1 MKPISS
7 GVACSAAKMMSPSF
21 SRSSSSTTTT
31 ARPAAIASTAVCTLS
46 RTLAASARR
55 GATCSPECAES
66 AWGTP
71 ANAVRRCTYLASA
84 SVSRFT
90 LSPTLRAP
98 RLVAFRVSGIRPT
111 SNHAGV
117 SPGSETAVTVR
128 DTPETAM
135 EPFSASR
142 GASSVGRLK
151 RRVLHASC
159 AVTDARVP
167 TASTW
172 PCTT

>member
-46 RTLAASARR
+46 STLAASARR
-55 GATCSPECAES
+55 GATCSEAV
-66 AWGTP
+66 WGTP

-98 RLVAFRVSGIRPT
+98 RLVAFRVSGISPT

-117 SPGSETAVTVR
+117 SPGSDTAVTVR
-128 DTPETAM
+128 DTPDTAM